1 MLGFDRTDAARFSML
16 LSMPT
21 ILGAGTLKGLE
32 LYQSGDAQLTADA
45 FAVAGLAL
53 VSALAAIAVLMAWLR
68 RATFTPFVV
77 YRVILGVLLL
87 AFAYGFI
94 G

>member
-1 MLGFDRTDAARFSML
+1 MNHGAVGESSFEQRGAAVVMAML
-16 LSMPT
+16 
-21 ILGAGTLKGLE
+21 
-32 LYQSGDAQLTADA
+32 
-45 FAVAGLAL
+45 V
-53 VSALAAIAVLMAWLR
+53 VAIAAMMAWLR

-77 YRVILGVLLL
+77 YRVVLGVLLL